1 MKFDVVMFYYLDLQ
15 CTLGEMFA
23 NTCACTDDF
32 IKKNNIQLVHVSYIG
47 VYIFYTWRACYN
59 LVSCVKVYSF
69 YSVKSLYFILQK
81 T

>member
-1 MKFDVVMFYYLDLQ
+1 MIYYLDLQ

-23 NTCACTDDF
+23 NTCACIDDF
-32 IKKNNIQLVHVSYIG
+32 IKKKQHSASLYMYHILIG

-59 LVSCVKVYSF
+59 LVSCVNF